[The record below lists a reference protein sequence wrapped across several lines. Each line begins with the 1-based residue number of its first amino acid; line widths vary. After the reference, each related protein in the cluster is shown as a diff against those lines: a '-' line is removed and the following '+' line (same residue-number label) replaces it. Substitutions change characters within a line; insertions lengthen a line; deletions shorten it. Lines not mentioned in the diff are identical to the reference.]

1 MPNRFNQLIEPNK
14 YVSQYVPLPLDFI
27 NQQGAMK
34 QAAMDKTKAEL
45 AAETDPLAK
54 YNVNASVKTYGANGI
69 QDQDLGFAERQK
81 QLIADIDQKRN
92 ALADRL
98 VSGKIDPNDPEI
110 NKLHRES
117 AAAAAELAQ
126 YQDIAKTV
134 NAENAE
140 FSKNDKVAQKP
151 WLAHQRLAYNT
162 EYAND
167 PNKGSRPY
175 NPYGVSKDVNR
186 STDVSAFAQGVGE
199 EVAKGKYG
207 NDLDYISTTA
217 RPGYIYKY
225 GEFGRFAPKIS
236 AGFEAWYQNSDSK
249 NDVKSEAQQTA
260 ILNGYK
266 LNDEIDSKDADGNPI
281 KVNVVD
287 YLEDQKKSELL
298 TEALT
303 HTTRKID
310 QGLSEDWKFKM
321 SAQDK
326 LDHPVVNLTKEV
338 EAPKYGTETN
348 DVSSLGKGIVSN
360 KEAINQ
366 ELKLIAAKTP
376 GLIPDGVRPEYY
388 LKALDD
394 SYPGGSMA
402 WLKSKVDKL
411 PTDRQD
417 VVKGLI
423 SNAEDLAQRDKDATE
438 YAQSKVGKNHLEEEN
453 KLKAVALKLG
463 INYQEAIDALS
474 TPSVTFSGSPGSIA
488 YSTAANW
495 IGKDPNRQKFNEEL
509 GKVNASIADINKV
522 KDEYLT
528 QTSSKVL
535 PLQQATTMF
544 IPITKDQNT
553 GTYIQDREFGEK
565 ITRDVHA
572 VLAGGGVDN
581 VQTNIIG
588 ENGARMT
595 LGEVIAANTLEG
607 GAAPKPGI
615 AFYTQLPNAENG
627 AREIQ
632 FSVGDKDVRIDASK
646 VSVDSRDGSQKVPL
660 SKLQDTPEQKL
671 NERIYRAYSNGVY
684 NIDMGGRKVKLPP
697 PGQLTANDVA
707 NGTFANNSN
716 IEVMLTPEETARIVG
731 HPKSLL
737 GPKAVD
743 FLVNNNLIK

>member
-27 NQQGAMK
+27 NQQGAAK

-54 YNVNASVKTYGANGI
+54 YNVNASVKTYGPNGI

-81 QLIADIDQKRN
+81 QLIADIDKKRT
-92 ALADRL
+92 AIADSL
-98 VSGKIDPNDPEI
+98 VSGKIEPNDPEI

-134 NAENAE
+134 NLENAE
-140 FSKNDKVAQKP
+140 FSKNTGVAQKP

-175 NPYGVSKDVNR
+175 NPYGVAKDVNR

-225 GEFGRFAPKIS
+225 GEMGRFAPKIA

-249 NDVKSEAQQTA
+249 NDIKSEAEQTA

-266 LNDEIDSKDADGNPI
+266 LSDEIDSQDADGKPI

-287 YLEDQKKSELL
+287 YLENQKKSELL

-310 QGLSEDWKFKM
+310 QNLSEDWKFKM

-326 LDHPVVNLTKEV
+326 LDHPIVNLTKEV
-338 EAPKYGTETN
+338 TAPKYGTETN
-348 DVSSLGKGIVSN
+348 DVSSLAKGIVSN
-360 KEAINQ
+360 KEAIYQ

-394 SYPGGSMA
+394 SYDGGSMA

-417 VVKGLI
+417 VIKGLI
-423 SNAEDLAQRDKDATE
+423 SNSEDLAQRDKDAE
-438 YAQSKVGKNHLEEEN
+438 DYATSGQELQAAASKERLKNAPAIVVGSDRIQN
-453 KLKAVALKLG
+453 A
-463 INYQEAIDALS
+463 
-474 TPSVTFSGSPGSIA
+474 
-488 YSTAANW
+488 
-495 IGKDPNRQKFNEEL
+495 EEL
-509 GKVNASIADINKV
+509 TSIVNSGVPLPSWVKDTELYKATLENQKINDQINTK
-522 KDEYLT
+522 KDEYLKE
-528 QTSSKVL
+528 TSSKAL

-553 GTYIQDREFGEK
+553 GAYVQDREFGEK
-565 ITRDVHA
+565 ITRDVNA
-572 VLAGGGVDN
+572 VLNGGGLDN

-588 ENGARMT
+588 ENGERMT
-595 LGEVIAANTLEG
+595 LGEVIAANTKEG

-646 VSVDSRDGSQKVPL
+646 VSVDSRDGSQKIPL
-660 SKLQDTPEQKL
+660 SQLQDTPEQKL

-684 NIDMGGRKVKLPP
+684 NINMGGRKVKLPP
-697 PGQLTANDVA
+697 TGQLTANDVA

-716 IEVMLTPEETARIVG
+716 IEVMLTPEETDKIVG